1 MAQYSFLDCNYFT
14 DKEKKDKDIYNKFV
28 ECDLDKVDKNV
39 QKNIL
44 DPDISIVKI
53 KDIEKGS

>member
-1 MAQYSFLDCNYFT
+1 MSQYSFLDCNYFNK
-14 DKEKKDKDIYNKFV
+14 DELNKKNIYNKV
-28 ECDLDKVDKNV
+28 TESSLEDVSKHTQNY
-39 QKNIL
+39 IL

>member
-1 MAQYSFLDCNYFT
+1 MAQYSFLDCNYF
-14 DKEKKDKDIYNKFV
+14 KESEKDKDIYNKV
-28 ECDLDKVDKNV
+28 TECNLDNVSKNTK
-39 QKNIL
+39 KNIL

>member
-1 MAQYSFLDCNYFT
+1 MAQYSFLDCNYF
-14 DKEKKDKDIYNKFV
+14 KESEKKDKDIYNKFV
-28 ECDLDKVDKNV
+28 ECDLDKVDKNT

-44 DPDISIVKI
+44 DPDISVVKI